1 MKLAAGGMLISGVGM
16 FGVIQLYSDDLEQL
30 QKGRG
35 QQKAGKDNNGGGG
48 GSVKLDGPPFGAGN
62 GTLVVDGVE
71 QVATGNNTIPYFPR
85 TIQLP
90 RSLDASPTGQRAGEE
105 VKDDLGGQVE
115 YQLLGLG
122 IRAVSFLGIQV
133 YVVGLYIAQSD
144 IAALQHRLITQGASL
159 SISSKTSDGM
169 VAATSLVPGER
180 ATLQQHLLD
189 PEQGEEIWAR
199 ILKEGGIRTA
209 IRIVPTRNTDFLH
222 LRDGWVRAVTGRA
235 QKADAR
241 VRELAAKQEGPP
253 AVPEFSDDS
262 FGTSMNEFKAL
273 LGGGVRKNVPKGQT
287 LLLLR
292 DKVGGLD
299 LLYQPGDR
307 KPIVWLGQVRDERL
321 SRLLWMAY
329 LAGKNVASE
338 GARKSIVEGVMA
350 IMERP
355 IGTVE
360 QQVV

>member
-1 MKLAAGGMLISGVGM
+1 MLVSAAGMV
-16 FGVIQLYSDDLEQL
+16 GVIQLYSDELKQL
-30 QKGRG
+30 QKDGG
-35 QQKAGKDNNGGGG
+35 QQKGGKDN
-48 GSVKLDGPPFGAGN
+48 GSGRGSIRLDGPSFGAGN
-62 GTLVVDGVE
+62 GASLVIDDVE
-71 QVATGNNTIPYFPR
+71 QVPTGNSTIPYFPR
-85 TIQLP
+85 TIRLP
-90 RSLDASPTGQRAGEE
+90 RSLDSNPTGQRAGEE
-105 VKDDLGGQVE
+105 VKNDLGGQEE

-122 IRAVSFLGIQV
+122 IRTVSFLGIQV

-144 IAALQHRLITQGASL
+144 IAALQHRLINQGASL

-241 VRELAAKQEGPP
+241 VRELAAKQEGASAAA

-292 DKVGGLD
+292 DKVGALD
-299 LLYQPGDR
+299 LLYQPGDK
-307 KPIVWLGQVRDERL
+307 KPIVWLGQVNDERL
-321 SRLLWMAY
+321 SRLLWMTY

-338 GARKSIVEGVMA
+338 GARKNIVEGVMA
-350 IMERP
+350 IVERP

>member
-1 MKLAAGGMLISGVGM
+1 
-16 FGVIQLYSDDLEQL
+16 
-30 QKGRG
+30 
-35 QQKAGKDNNGGGG
+35 
-48 GSVKLDGPPFGAGN
+48 VKN
-62 GTLVVDGVE
+62 
-71 QVATGNNTIPYFPR
+71 
-85 TIQLP
+85 
-90 RSLDASPTGQRAGEE
+90 
-105 VKDDLGGQVE
+105 DLGGQEE

-122 IRAVSFLGIQV
+122 IRTVSFLGIQV

-144 IAALQHRLITQGASL
+144 IAALQHRLINQGASL

-241 VRELAAKQEGPP
+241 VRELAAKQEGASAAA

-292 DKVGGLD
+292 DKVGALD
-299 LLYQPGDR
+299 LLYQPGDK
-307 KPIVWLGQVRDERL
+307 KPIVWLGQVNDERL
-321 SRLLWMAY
+321 SRLLWMTY

-338 GARKSIVEGVMA
+338 GARKNIVEGVMA
-350 IMERP
+350 IVERP